1 MKVGTRQSKKAA
13 GKDAEWE
20 LRLYVAGQTPRSVAA
35 TTNLKRICDEYLAG
49 RFRIQVI
56 DLMKDPK
63 LARGDQILA
72 VPALVRRLPA
82 PLRKFI
88 GDLSDVEDLLVG
100 LDIRSPLK
108 APK

>member
-108 APK
+108 APQ